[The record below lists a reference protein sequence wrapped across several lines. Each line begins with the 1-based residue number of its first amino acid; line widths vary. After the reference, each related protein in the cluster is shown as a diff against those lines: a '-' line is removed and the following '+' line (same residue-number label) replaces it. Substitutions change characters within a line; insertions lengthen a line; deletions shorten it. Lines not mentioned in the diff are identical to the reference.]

1 MLSQVPLKQLI
12 QVLDV
17 VWQGAV
23 CVCVYVCVC
32 ACLIS
37 TYLYAYSYT
46 IFDFYFRLLE
56 MTLREPLR
64 RLLGY
69 FGSPY
74 SAGDVFNREMK

>member
-56 MTLREPLR
+56 MTLREPFDASWATLDHR
-64 RLLGY
+64 IVL
-69 FGSPY
+69 
-74 SAGDVFNREMK
+74 EMFSIGK